1 VQAYPKEG
9 RPDGC
14 EDPVGGCVERA
25 QSGLIV
31 TTSALTPSA
40 ETIRTAR
47 EYPIA
52 IAEKGM
58 LKDWIEQ
65 LRSPGSGTFMA

>member
-1 VQAYPKEG
+1 MVLKALWADVSDEG
-9 RPDGC
+9 
-14 EDPVGGCVERA
+14 A

-40 ETIRTAR
+40 EAVRKAR

-52 IAEKGM
+52 AVERRK
-58 LKDWIEQ
+58 LQDWIEQ
-65 LRSPGSGTFMA
+65 LRTPGAGTFLA